1 MTDNRTTK
9 PSGEADYDSLAARL
23 TDPQAKLTSA
33 GQVATGEAAAAA
45 GREFLLREYGSPEA
59 VERELVAP
67 GRPRVGERR
76 GASPTVRG
84 RIAPAEYAAL
94 KALEEQTGRT
104 QSDLVR
110 EAVHQLL
117 VHYELVS

>member
-1 MTDNRTTK
+1 MKNTTTTNA
-9 PSGEADYDSLAARL
+9 GTDYDGLEGRL
-23 TDPQAKLTSA
+23 TDPHTELAST

-45 GREFLLREYGSPEA
+45 GRDFLLREYGSSA
-59 VERELVAP
+59 AIERAMIAP

-84 RIAPAEYAAL
+84 RITPAEYAAL
-94 KALEEQTGRT
+94 KTLEEQTGRT

-117 VHYELVS
+117 VRNQLVN